1 MGLVDGTMRLIERVV
16 KAGRAEDSVQDATE
30 DQAWDEAQAA
40 DIDEGLRSGRIKML
54 SAEESQ
60 EAIDALK
67 KKWDMP

>member
-1 MGLVDGTMRLIERVV
+1 MIERVV
-16 KAGRAEDSVQDATE
+16 KGGRSDDSVRNVTD
-30 DQAWDEAQAA
+30 DKAWDEAQAA

-67 KKWDMP
+67 RKWDMP